1 MGLVTKQPGADEDLA
16 NALKQAQSFGC
27 KTVDGRRLLVSAQ
40 VVTQLRQAIA
50 RDDWDGVEKILLA
63 NKMGD
68 AEELIKTVCCPC
80 NSHSHISRVPCTA
93 HAHATHRDARRR
105 AFPAR

>member
-16 NALKQAQSFGC
+16 NALRQAQSFGC
-27 KTVDGRRLLVSAQ
+27 KTADGRRLLVSAQ

-50 RDDWDGVEKILLA
+50 RDDWDGVEKVLLA

-68 AEELIKTVCCPC
+68 SEELIKTVLQTTVQSCA
-80 NSHSHISRVPCTA
+80 CTLN
-93 HAHATHRDARRR
+93 
-105 AFPAR
+105 FLLLY